1 MKFIDHVE
9 IKVKAGDGGHGCIA
23 FHREKFV
30 PKGGPSG
37 GDGGNGGNIILKA
50 NQQLTT
56 LQDASFKRIYKAEK
70 GQHGQGKK
78 MHGRKGKDIT
88 ILVPPGTMA
97 INSETEEIICDL
109 TEDSQIEILAN
120 GGNGGFGNARFKT
133 QKNTAPRNAN
143 DGQLGDELLIELEL
157 KIMADVGLVG
167 FPNAGKSTLLSKV
180 SSARPKIADY
190 PFTTLVPNLGIV
202 KHGTFKSFV
211 MADIPGLI
219 KGASDGKGLGAQF
232 LRHIERTKIL
242 VFLIDGLSE
251 NLIQDYETLE
261 EELLNHDVDMSS
273 KPRLIFISKSDS
285 IFENEEVEKFNKKF
299 NSISFSS
306 ITGDNVDLLVQKIA
320 KKIEKTNDSQKRNI
334 RLEPNKGGWS
344 FPDSSDM

>member
-23 FHREKFV
+23 FHREKFM

-37 GDGGNGGNIILKA
+37 GDGGNGGNIVLKA
-50 NQQLTT
+50 NKQLTT
-56 LQDASFKRIYKAEK
+56 LQDVSFKRLYKAER

-78 MHGRKGKDIT
+78 MHGRNGKNIT
-88 ILVPPGTMA
+88 LQVPLGTIAIDANSKEILCDLIDEGQ
-97 INSETEEIICDL
+97 SEII
-109 TEDSQIEILAN
+109 AH

-133 QKNTAPRNAN
+133 QQNTAPRTAN
-143 DGQLGDELLIELEL
+143 DGQFGEERMVDLEL

-180 SSARPKIADY
+180 SSAKPKIADY

-202 KHGTFKSFV
+202 KYGDFNSFV

-219 KGASDGKGLGAQF
+219 QDASKGKGLGSQF

-242 VFLIDGLSE
+242 VFLLDGLSE
-251 NLIQDYETLE
+251 NVEEDYEILE
-261 EELLNHDVDMSS
+261 NELANHEVDVSQ
-273 KPRLIFISKSDS
+273 KPRLIFVTKKDS
-285 IFENEEVEKFNKKF
+285 IFENQEIDLFLKNK
-299 NSISFSS
+299 NTISFSS
-306 ITGDNVDLLVQKIA
+306 ITGDNVDLVIQQIA
-320 KKIEKTNDSQKRNI
+320 KEIEKKNDSQLRNS
-334 RLEPNKGGWS
+334 RPEPNKGDWS
-344 FPDSSDM
+344 FPDLQDM